1 MKTGKKCTHFSS
13 HAKWAKEPYF
23 MGQQMLQF
31 LVAEFIPNHKK
42 CLKGKKDNFWL
53 INGWFVQYL
62 AGFWV
67 VLLLCEWF
75 GWFVSDLDSLWVVLS
90 FKANV

>member
-1 MKTGKKCTHFSS
+1 MSEGK
-13 HAKWAKEPYF
+13 EGY
-23 MGQQMLQF
+23 
-31 LVAEFIPNHKK
+31 
-42 CLKGKKDNFWL
+42 NFWL
-53 INGWFVQYL
+53 INGWFVLYL

-75 GWFVSDLDSLWVVLS
+75 GWFVDDLDSLWVVLS